1 MHYLN
6 AYLCS
11 IEFNEIQNPMK
22 RVLFILFC
30 FTTLVQAQIPTNK
43 REVMQQFLSGT
54 LDESYVPAA
63 FFMHFGKD
71 ARTGEKA
78 IDAHLRYF
86 LSTGMDFVKI
96 QFEQGYGRIRIEKPE
111 DWELIKPLPSDFF
124 TPTLEIIKYIYDIA
138 GANAMILP
146 TVYSPLQ
153 MLIQSV
159 GDKTVI
165 A

>member
-1 MHYLN
+1 
-6 AYLCS
+6 
-11 IEFNEIQNPMK
+11 MK

-86 LSTGMDFVKI
+86 LSTGMDFVKSSSNKDMDVFGLRNQKI
-96 QFEQGYGRIRIEKPE
+96 G
-111 DWELIKPLPSDFF
+111 
-124 TPTLEIIKYIYDIA
+124 
-138 GANAMILP
+138 N
-146 TVYSPLQ
+146 
-153 MLIQSV
+153 
-159 GDKTVI
+159 
-165 A
+165 